1 MLKPL
6 KLLSFMSLLAAT
18 QPAGAQTNPAGEE
31 GDDLELPA
39 SPSSGASAAPAPAA
53 PLPAPV
59 PPTAAP
65 AVSPPA
71 AATTTNSPAGNAAP
85 NAVVA
90 APAVP
95 SSESRPPSPA
105 PVTEPQQPALPF
117 SHGLQIGGYLQAEFQ
132 ANQQSEDQLQQGGA
146 PLNQDRFLVR
156 RARLRLDRDWDY
168 AAATLELDANTVN
181 GVTFGIRRAE
191 GSLVYRGSDDL
202 RAAPLVMLT
211 LGVTD
216 IPFGY
221 ELAESA
227 RTRDFMER
235 SVGSLALFPTEADLG
250 LKLSGAVGFFR
261 YGLAIANGE
270 PVNNNGFPRDPNAA
284 KDITGR
290 VGVEVNPARPINVWG
305 GVSFVKGKGFHAGQD
320 AKKAQLVW
328 RDLDGSGGI
337 VGGAGN
343 VVRVNEISVIP
354 ASAASPSS
362 NFDRWVLGAD
372 LGAELQTG
380 LGRSK
385 LYAEAFVASNYDRGL
400 TQADPVASGTDV
412 RHFGAYA
419 AVLQDVTAYGLV
431 GFRGGFY
438 DPNSDVLEQR
448 RGRIVP
454 FSQTIYTLSPLGGFV
469 LKDRAKLLFQYDFV
483 IDELARD
490 NRGVPTDAENNL
502 FTARLQVEL

>member
-6 KLLSFMSLLAAT
+6 KTIRLLALLLAT
-18 QPAGAQTNPAGEE
+18 ARPAVAQTAPAPADE

-39 SPSSGASAAPAPAA
+39 SPPTAPIAPPAGTPSAPPAPAA
-53 PLPAPV
+53 PVVAP
-59 PPTAAP
+59 AAP
-65 AVSPPA
+65 AAAPSAPA
-71 AATTTNSPAGNAAP
+71 ASVAP
-85 NAVVA
+85 SNAVVA

-105 PVTEPQQPALPF
+105 PVTEAPTPALPL
-117 SHGLQIGGYLQAEFQ
+117 SHGLQISGYVQAEFQ
-132 ANQQSEDQLQQGGA
+132 ANQLSEDQLQQGGL

-168 AAATLELDANTVN
+168 AAATLELDANTVS

-191 GSLVYRGSDDL
+191 GSLLYRGSDDL
-202 RAAPLVMLT
+202 RAAPLLMLT

-221 ELAESA
+221 ELTESS

-235 SVGSLALFPTEADLG
+235 SLGSTALFPTEADLG
-250 LKLSGAVGFFR
+250 LKLSGAVGFLR
-261 YGLAIANGE
+261 YGLALSNGE

-284 KDITGR
+284 KDLTGR
-290 VGVEVNPARPINVWG
+290 IGVEVNPARPLTVWG
-305 GVSFVKGKGFHAGQD
+305 GVSFGNGKGFHAGQD

-328 RDLDGSGGI
+328 RDLDGSGDI

-372 LGAELQTG
+372 LGAELETG
-380 LGRSK
+380 FGRSK

-400 TQADPVASGTDV
+400 TQADPIASGVDV

-454 FSQTIYTLSPLGGFV
+454 FSQTIYTLSPLAGFV
-469 LKDRAKLLFQYDFV
+469 LKERAKLLFQYDFV

-490 NRGVPTDAENNL
+490 NRGVPTDAENDL